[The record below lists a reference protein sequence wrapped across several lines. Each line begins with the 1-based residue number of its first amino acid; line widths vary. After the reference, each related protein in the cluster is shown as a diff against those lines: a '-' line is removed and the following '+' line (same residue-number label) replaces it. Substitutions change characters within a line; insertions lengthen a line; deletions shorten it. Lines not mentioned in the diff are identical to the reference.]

1 MPTVPA
7 RVCGHAC
14 AMVGLPC
21 SQNIRFVDA
30 LRGPWPMS
38 KPLFAFNE
46 FRPCNQRR
54 IKKLQVGACAP
65 KFSSRT
71 LCGHGYMTVHLW
83 CASGVP
89 LQYMLTDAAKRLLFS
104 PNAGGSSENSE
115 AVSAEVLEVRVSVWL
130 SCVCL
135 CVLGVSSATPNQ
147 LARRRQICL
156 GAHLL
161 YTETEVVYDAHS
173 SIMDYVSIVGDI
185 RVRPLVSSPS
195 VAGAVAQPLPH
206 VGCLPGR
213 CFRHASHEVPRWAVN
228 VHGRGRAASSAQE
241 AGRRC
246 QRGGGRP

>member
-83 CASGVP
+83 CAS
-89 LQYMLTDAAKRLLFS
+89 
-104 PNAGGSSENSE
+104 
-115 AVSAEVLEVRVSVWL
+115 AV
-130 SCVCL
+130 
-135 CVLGVSSATPNQ
+135 
-147 LARRRQICL
+147 
-156 GAHLL
+156 
-161 YTETEVVYDAHS
+161 
-173 SIMDYVSIVGDI
+173 
-185 RVRPLVSSPS
+185 
-195 VAGAVAQPLPH
+195 
-206 VGCLPGR
+206 
-213 CFRHASHEVPRWAVN
+213 HAD
-228 VHGRGRAASSAQE
+228 G
-241 AGRRC
+241 
-246 QRGGGRP
+246 